1 MVLKLI
7 LFLDDLPKKYKSA
20 LFLSKTIRT
29 DTSKNGKKSIIG
41 LAILDKEFFVV
52 YEENSEVEV
61 YDSIQLSLNRR
72 LDVTGLFHPRDIGS
86 CNQNKCLYIFSC
98 KFPRHSHE
106 ILRVDRNGNLIKKWS
121 TGDDYGFG
129 LFVTDE
135 MNVILAVFNENK
147 LNEYS
152 SDGQLIRE
160 IILSSHAGISY
171 PFKAIK
177 LTNGHFVVSHGYDD
191 NDELHRVCAVDVN
204 GKLKKTFGGKLG
216 STIGKMHYPV
226 DLSVDGNGFIFVADR
241 LNSRVLLLDSDL
253 KFTREILSKD
263 KHGLRRPSKI
273 LLDKSNGRLFVADN
287 ELNNNRIVVFD
298 FSRQITRRQTI
309 A

>member
-1 MVLKLI
+1 
-7 LFLDDLPKKYKSA
+7 LDLA
-20 LFLSKTIRT
+20 LVQTIRT
-29 DTSKNGKKSIIG
+29 KEETKSIRG
-41 LAILDKEFFVV
+41 MTILDKELFVTTRLS
-52 YEENSEVEV
+52 SEVEV
-61 YDSIQLSLNRR
+61 YDSVTLNVCRR
-72 LDVTGLFHPRDIGS
+72 WTLNELIDPYDLAACSR
-86 CNQNKCLYIFSC
+86 NKCLYIFDC
-98 KFPRHSHE
+98 KRFEKSRK
-106 ILRVDRNGNLIKKWS
+106 ILRVDAGGKLIKKWS
-121 TGDDYGFG
+121 TGDNWGFG
-129 LFVTDE
+129 LSVTYE
-135 MNVILAVFNENK
+135 SNIILTVFDKNK

-226 DLSVDGNGFIFVADR
+226 DLSVDGNGFVMVADR

-263 KHGLRRPSKI
+263 KHGLRRPWKI
-273 LLDKSNGRLFVADN
+273 LQDKSNGRLFVADN

-298 FSRQITRRQTI
+298 SSRHITRRQTV